1 VDLAVAG
8 RLIRALSDGPEYGQ
22 ELPRRKLL
30 FGFNAA
36 VFTYVAVMQC
46 AKSRTE
52 DIWGKFAAMAAKL
65 GMSTMTSAIESVM
78 VGNHVPRLF
87 D

>member
-1 VDLAVAG
+1 MEILWKVGEEL
-8 RLIRALSDGPEYGQ
+8 P
-22 ELPRRKLL
+22 LPRRKLL

-46 AKSRTE
+46 ECAKSRTE
-52 DIWGKFAAMAAKL
+52 DIWGRFAAAMAGKL
-65 GMSTMTSAIESVM
+65 GMSTMTSATESAM